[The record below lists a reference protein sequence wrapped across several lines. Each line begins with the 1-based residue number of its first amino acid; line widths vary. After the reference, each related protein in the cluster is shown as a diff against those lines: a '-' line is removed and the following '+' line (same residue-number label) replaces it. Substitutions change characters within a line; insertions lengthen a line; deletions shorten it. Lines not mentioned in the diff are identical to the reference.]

1 MKKLKLTDLAED
13 EFYLIGNEE
22 NGMEPARYDST
33 TGNFKVIGT
42 ASQYELDPDEFVIKL
57 DMPFGW

>member
-1 MKKLKLTDLAED
+1 MKKLKPTELAED
-13 EFYLIGNEE
+13 EYYLIGNKV
-22 NGMEPARYDST
+22 NGMEPARYDSG

-42 ASQYELDPDEFVIKL
+42 ASQYELEPDEFVVKL